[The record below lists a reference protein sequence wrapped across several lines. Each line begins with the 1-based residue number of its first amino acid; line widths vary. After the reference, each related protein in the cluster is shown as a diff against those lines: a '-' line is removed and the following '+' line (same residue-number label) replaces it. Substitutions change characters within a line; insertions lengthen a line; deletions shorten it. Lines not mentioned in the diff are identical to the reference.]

1 MVIET
6 ARLRI
11 VPLTAEQF
19 RLLLPGVDRM
29 ETEMGL
35 VPSGECLDKHVQ
47 QAMEYQYQKALSDP
61 DNFIWLTNRQIILKS
76 ENKAIASANFKNSPQ
91 ENACVEIGYGTNT
104 RYRNKGYMT
113 EAVQA
118 MCEWALN
125 QPGVKS
131 VTAETEKDNIASHRV
146 LKKCGFVNYQKNEN
160 SLWWKLDSVKSSNMN
175 NIKIRK
181 IAQEEQAEVYN
192 LIKAAFETAKVKDG
206 DEQDFAQELRQ
217 GDNYIPEMDLV
228 AEMNNKIAGQIMFTK
243 TYVTRTDN
251 SKTEALLIAPISVLP
266 EYRNLGI
273 GSALIREGFRI
284 AREMGYKAVFLCGDP
299 VYYHRFGFKP
309 TSAYGIR
316 HILEFTEENVMVY
329 ELVDATLEGMDGTV
343 DFC

>member
-6 ARLRI
+6 VRLRI

-19 RLLLPGVDRM
+19 RLLLIGVDRM

-35 VPSGECLDKHVQ
+35 IPSGECLDKHTQ
-47 QAMEYQYQKALSDP
+47 QAMEYQYEKALSDP

-76 ENKAIASANFKNSPQ
+76 ENKAIASANFKNSPL
-91 ENACVEIGYGTNT
+91 ENTCVEIGYGTNT

-118 MCEWALN
+118 MCEWALS

-131 VTAETEKDNIASHRV
+131 VTAETEKGNIASHRI
-146 LKKCGFVNYQKNEN
+146 LQKCGFVNYQKNKS

-175 NIKIRK
+175 DLKIRK
-181 IAQEEQAEVYN
+181 ITEEEQPEVYK
-192 LIKAAFETAKVKDG
+192 LIKTAFETAKVKDG

-228 AEMNNKIAGQIMFTK
+228 AEVNNKIAGQIMFTK
-243 TYVTRTDN
+243 TYVTRANN
-251 SKTEALLIAPISVLP
+251 SKTEALLIAPISVLL

-273 GSALIREGFRI
+273 GSALIREGFRL
-284 AREMGYKAVFLCGDP
+284 AREMGYKSVFLCGDP
-299 VYYHRFGFKP
+299 AYYHRFGFKP

-316 HILEFTEENVMVY
+316 HILGFPEENVMVC
-329 ELVDATLEGMDGTV
+329 ELVDAALEGIYGTV